1 MTSSNEI
8 WQWDAQTTA
17 AAIRKRT
24 VSCREVVDAALARL
38 HAVNPALNAVVDV
51 MEAEAREAAERADTD
66 LARGDVG
73 GALHG
78 VPVTVKINVD
88 VAGRATTNGVV
99 SMKDAR
105 AAEDSSP
112 VRNLRRAGAIVIGRT
127 NVPAFCYRWFTD
139 NDLHGLTRNPWSPSA
154 SPGGSSGGAASALAA
169 GIGALAHGND
179 VAGSIRLPASAC
191 GVYGLK
197 PTVGRLP
204 SRNPS
209 APAERPLCIQI
220 GAAEGVLARSVRDLE
235 IGLAALETRDS
246 RDPLQVPAP
255 PFDEA
260 QSRPCRVALFS
271 GGSSADVHPEVLATL
286 HRAAHWLVDAGYE
299 VEEVAPPRFDE
310 MAELWMAM
318 LYAESSGPVREFLCQ
333 HGGAGFGQAMRDT
346 AANLPSLPGAALHQA
361 WAQRLGILREWVQ
374 FLEAFPIL
382 LMPTSFQPVFPLNHD
397 LAGPD
402 ALANILQAYRPLT
415 SVAGLALP
423 GLSVPAEFAAGT
435 PAGVQLVAGRFQ
447 EQRCLA
453 AAAAMEMRIG
463 AIVPRD
469 PAVGAA

>member
-1 MTSSNEI
+1 MTTNEI

-17 AAIRKRT
+17 AAIRRKQ
-24 VSCREVVDAALARL
+24 VSCLEVVQAALARL

-51 MEAEAREAAERADTD
+51 MEHEALEAAARADAD
-66 LARGDVG
+66 LAAGRVR

-88 VAGRATTNGVV
+88 TAGRPTTIGVPAFR
-99 SMKDAR
+99 DAR
-105 AAEDSSP
+105 ASQDSSP
-112 VRNLRRAGAIVIGRT
+112 VHNLARAGAIVIGRT
-127 NVPAFCYRWFTD
+127 NVPAFCYRWFTG
-139 NDLHGLTRNPWSPSA
+139 NDLHGLTRNPWSASS

-209 APAERPLCIQI
+209 AAAERPMCIQV
-220 GAAEGVLARSVRDLE
+220 GASEGVLARSVRDLE
-235 IGLAALETRDS
+235 LGLAALEARDPL
-246 RDPLQVPAP
+246 DPLQVPAP
-255 PFDEA
+255 SNDEA
-260 QSRPCRVALFS
+260 MARPCRVAVFA
-271 GGSSADVHPEVLATL
+271 GGASSHAHPEVLSTL
-286 HRAAHWLVDAGYE
+286 HGAACWLADAGYE
-299 VEEVAPPRFDE
+299 VEEAAPPRFDE

-333 HGGAGFGQAMRDT
+333 LGGEDFTQAMRDT
-346 AANLPSLPGAALHQA
+346 AANLPAMSAMELHQA
-361 WAQRLGILREWVQ
+361 WGRRLEILREWIEFV
-374 FLEAFPIL
+374 EEFPIL

-397 LAGPD
+397 LAGPE
-402 ALANILQAYRPLT
+402 ALADLLRAYRPLT

-423 GLSVPAEFAAGT
+423 GLSVPAGVAGGL

-453 AAAAMEMRIG
+453 AAAAMELRIG
-463 AIVPRD
+463 PTLPREPSPAI
-469 PAVGAA
+469 A